1 MKSFR
6 LKYSAVLFLI
16 LWSVGTAKA
25 QQLRV
30 NASLE
35 CDSIWLGDQ
44 IKLLLMAE
52 VPDGSTIHFPAV
64 KDSLG
69 NGVEVVSRSPIDSSK
84 LDGGRLQLRQTF
96 VITCFD
102 SGPRRIEPFG
112 FARTGSGAADTLH
125 SNSLTLFVRYPGV
138 DLKKGPT
145 DIKKP
150 FSAPVTFKEIAPWLL
165 GIILIGSIIFLII
178 YAVSRYRKNKPL
190 FQAPP
195 KPKTPPHVVALSELE
210 KLKAEELWQHEK
222 VKEYYTRLTDILR
235 VYIEERFDVPAME
248 QTSME
253 ILDSF
258 KSQRLLSDS
267 QSFDKLKRTLE
278 LADLVKFAKYF
289 PLPDDNHLSF
299 TQACQFVEN
308 TKVEVVDAPAK
319 ADEAKSADE
328 IKTEE
333 KREEPK

>member
-35 CDSIWLGDQ
+35 RDSIWLGDQ

-64 KDSLG
+64 KDSLR

-102 SGPRRIEPFG
+102 SGPGELNRSVLPAQAVELPTRC
-112 FARTGSGAADTLH
+112 TS
-125 SNSLTLFVRYPGV
+125 SSLTLLSLYPGV
-138 DLKKGPT
+138 DLKKRPAF
-145 DIKKP
+145 DIRKP

-165 GIILIGSIIFLII
+165 GTLSLSGSIIFLII

-195 KPKTPPHVVALSELE
+195 KPKTPPHVVAISELE

-235 VYIEERFDVPAME
+235 VYVKNGSTFRPWSRPRWRFSIV
-248 QTSME
+248 SNRG
-253 ILDSF
+253 
-258 KSQRLLSDS
+258 RLLSDS

-289 PLPDDNHLSF
+289 RYPTTITCRLRKLASLSKIPRSKSLMRL
-299 TQACQFVEN
+299 QKP
-308 TKVEVVDAPAK
+308 TKRNRLMK
-319 ADEAKSADE
+319 
-328 IKTEE
+328 
-333 KREEPK
+333 